1 MRSLSRSILNI
12 GVSLLSLLALG
23 KSAKAADCPSS
34 CPTATSS
41 VIEALNEAR
50 SFTDRGTT
58 SGKSNRCSYNSP
70 KCTIA
75 TARFIGP
82 EQVYKVVLH
91 KDNYIRFSLSF
102 PKDKCRLIMVLT
114 ATDKGCTCEKHSQ
127 GDLGGSLETFEGHF
141 AEGTYYLYVDSID
154 PTSCPQYTLTAT
166 GFNPTPD
173 LVLDLVAPSSVY
185 AGGELKYALSLRNAG
200 NLDAT
205 AVRVTQPIL
214 PGTQYRSSNGCGQEG
229 NTVVCKFDRLGV
241 SQSAPGRTLTFAV
254 DPATR
259 GKLVASA
266 RAEATEGDPTSPNV
280 DSATINIDT
289 KVNLSIQH
297 NFPASFN
304 AGTTLSYNLT
314 LSNTELSDATK
325 VVLTNKLSPGL
336 TFTKVPTGCSNLGNT
351 SVCDKIQRIRA
362 HSNDTILPFIVKS
375 TPSVFGKLS
384 QDISVKADEVKPGPV
399 STTIKTE
406 ARRLANLTITMEKP
420 TPAIQAAG
428 EKITY
433 KITVENKGPSD
444 SAKAMVTDDL
454 PPGLTFLG
462 SSSNCSAAENKASVT
477 CEILGIPSGG
487 KKTVTFDA
495 RIDSSLDETKLVNR
509 AMVQAKDNSTD
520 PVVTSKPVE
529 AQVFVQADML
539 AQTPKVER
547 LSWTFP
553 PTPGGVKAGEN
564 LLYTVSAVNSG
575 PSDFHGGELQDELP
589 AGLTFVSSPDGCSV
603 TNRTVTCSVPV
614 LKKGD
619 NAVRRFVVGIIPSK
633 TGAVDNSA
641 CVNSRFKAHDP
652 QEKNNCANIS
662 TKVETEADLSL
673 TLSDSPD
680 AVRPGEELTYKVNVK
695 NEGPSDASGV
705 VVGLGD
711 TSIELDDVAAGAVK
725 SRPHSILAPAEPGVL
740 SAEARV
746 SADTV
751 DLNEDNDFAET
762 STTVANPEDT
772 DLAVRLSVDAEAA
785 VAGRSLTYKVTLTNQ
800 GLSASG
806 ETDVSVSFPQEA
818 SISPTD
824 CCRFDALAPGVS
836 QTRALTVDVGSEL
849 TGSLLATADIVQADT
864 LNPTNNS
871 SSIEIPVVQPTKNT
885 ELCASWSVRFFRG
898 QPAGTSTDLLFFVP
912 NLPDGIVA
920 TGRVFTEAGDF
931 LQTVSVSSD
940 KEEFRR
946 PTLSLLAGAGSIEWT
961 LRKGLVGS
969 GSSIH
974 KRDGAEIPIP
984 GFCRRPGHIGAKALM
999 LRSFQVDSAVNTF
1012 VAIRNETDEEVEAR
1026 ITYSSESAEPRQ
1038 QTIRIAGH
1046 GVATRNLRAELAS
1059 WDGSL
1064 EISAFSKGQPIEAL
1078 SGDFIRIGR
1087 DGLSGAALDRKP
1099 D

>member
-12 GVSLLSLLALG
+12 GVSLLSLLALD
-23 KSAKAADCPSS
+23 KQAKAADCPSS
-34 CPTATSS
+34 CPAATAS

-50 SFTDRGTT
+50 SFTDRGST

-82 EQVYKVVLH
+82 EQIYKVVLH
-91 KDNYIRFSLSF
+91 KDNYVRFSLSF

-114 ATDKGCTCEKHSQ
+114 ATDKNCTCEKHSQ
-127 GDLGGSLETFEGHF
+127 GDLGGNLETFEGRF

-205 AVRVTQPIL
+205 TVRVTQPIL
-214 PGTQYRSSNGCGQEG
+214 PGTQYKSSNGCGQEG
-229 NTVVCKFDRLGV
+229 DTVVCKFDRLGV

-254 DPATR
+254 NPATR

-266 RAEATEGDPTSPNV
+266 KAEAAEGDPTSPNV
-280 DSATINIDT
+280 DSATINVST

-297 NFPASFN
+297 NFPATFN
-304 AGTTLSYNLT
+304 AGTAISYSLT
-314 LSNTELSDATK
+314 VANTEISDATQ
-325 VVLTNKLSPGL
+325 VVLTNKLPSGL
-336 TFTKVPTGCSNLGNT
+336 TFTKVPTGCSNLGST
-351 SVCDKIQRIRA
+351 SVCDKIPRVKAR
-362 HSNDTILPFIVKS
+362 SNDTILPFTVKS
-375 TPSVFGKLS
+375 TSSVFGKLPY
-384 QDISVKADEVKPGPV
+384 DISLKADEIKPATV
-399 STTIKTE
+399 STPIKTE
-406 ARRLANLTITMEKP
+406 ARRLANMIITMDKP

-428 EKITY
+428 EKLTY

-444 SAKAMVTDDL
+444 SAKAIVTDNL

-462 SSSNCSAAENKASVT
+462 SSSNCSAAENKTSVT
-477 CEILGIPSGG
+477 CEILGIPNGSR
-487 KKTVTFDA
+487 KTVTFDA
-495 RIDSSLDETKLVNR
+495 RIASSLDETKLFNS

-520 PVVTSKPVE
+520 PIVTSKPVE

-547 LSWTFP
+547 LGWTFP

-575 PSDFHGGELQDELP
+575 PSDFRGGDLQDELP
-589 AGLTFVSSPDGCSV
+589 AGLIFVSSPDGCSV
-603 TNRTVTCSVPV
+603 TNRTVNCSIPV
-614 LKKGD
+614 LKKDD
-619 NAVRRFVVGIIPSK
+619 NPVVRRFVVGVVSSK
-633 TGAVDNSA
+633 SGLIDNSV
-641 CVNSRFKAHDP
+641 CVSSRFKAHDP

-662 TKVETEADLSL
+662 TKAETEADLAV

-680 AVRPGEELTYKVNVK
+680 AVHPGKELTYKVNVR

-705 VVGLGD
+705 VVDLDG
-711 TSIELDDVAAGAVK
+711 SPIEFDDVKAGTVESRTVTVAAPNEHGVITVK
-725 SRPHSILAPAEPGVL
+725 ADLDTPDQNDTNN
-740 SAEARV
+740 SAEA
-746 SADTV
+746 
-751 DLNEDNDFAET
+751 
-762 STTVANPEDT
+762 STTVALEDDA
-772 DLAVRLSVDAEAA
+772 DLAVSLSVDAEAA
-785 VAGRSLTYKVTLTNQ
+785 VAGGSLTYKLTVANQ
-800 GLSASG
+800 GFSTSG
-806 ETDVSVSFPQEA
+806 ETDVSVTFPQA
-818 SISPTD
+818 AAVLPPD
-824 CCRFDALAPGVS
+824 CCKFGPLAPGTS
-836 QTRALTVDVGSEL
+836 ETREVTVEVDAAASGI
-849 TGSLLATADIVQADT
+849 LLATAAVGVPATDPN
-864 LNPTNNS
+864 LENNE
-871 SSIEIPVVQPTKNT
+871 SSIELPVVQTTN

-898 QPAGTSTDLLFFVP
+898 QPAGASTDLHFFVP
-912 NLPDGIVA
+912 NLSGGVAA

-940 KEEFRR
+940 KEDFRR

-961 LRKGLVGS
+961 LQRGLVGS
-969 GSSIH
+969 ISSIH
-974 KRDGAEIPIP
+974 KRDGAEIQIP
-984 GFCRRPGHIGAKALM
+984 GFCRRPGHLGAKAL
-999 LRSFQVDSAVNTF
+999 LLPAFQVDSAFNTF
-1012 VAIRNETDEEVEAR
+1012 LAIRNETDEEVEAR

-1038 QTIRIAGH
+1038 QTIKIAGH
-1046 GVATRNLRAELAS
+1046 GVATRNLRAELSS

-1078 SGDFIRIGR
+1078 SGDFLRIGPG
-1087 DGLSGAALDRKP
+1087 GLSGAALSPR
-1099 D
+1099 